1 MLVADAAEEAC
12 AGRFGFFEFAL
23 VGIPLLAGTIAIAL
37 LLGKRLLPVR
47 MPERVPPDFSAHLRT
62 LAHQYGLESP
72 PVPSRRPQAVIT
84 SQMGMAEVI
93 IPPRSGLVGT
103 TVFPGMVTESGDLV
117 ILAVQR
123 GGEDLDTTS
132 TVLAVGDTL
141 LLQGAWAALDENLSD
156 PDVLVVDLPEN
167 VRRQAAPLGT
177 SAKWTLGLLAGMV
190 VLLATGL
197 VPVVVAGL
205 LAACGLILLR
215 VMTVTQAYRA
225 ISWTTVVL
233 VAGMTSLSVGMQTT
247 GAANLIA
254 DTLVQVVRDLGP
266 YALLIGLFIITATL
280 GQLISNMATALIV
293 LPIALSAASEM
304 GVAVEPVLMSVW
316 VAAAAALLT
325 PVATPANLMVMG
337 PSGLPLRRLHTFRAS
352 SAGVVLHRVRLRR
365 SYLLAVVILR
375 GGLGTPV
382 PLPFP
387 VRLTPG
393 AVGRAQACPASGV
406 GLTEEEL
413 EQSVT

>member
-1 MLVADAAEEAC
+1 MRGGLAFSSSRWLAFRFWRARSPSHCCSASACSGSDA
-12 AGRFGFFEFAL
+12 R
-23 VGIPLLAGTIAIAL
+23 
-37 LLGKRLLPVR
+37 
-47 MPERVPPDFSAHLRT
+47 RVPPDFSAHLRT

-72 PVPSRRPQAVIT
+72 PVALAAGRQAVIT

-103 TVFPGMVTESGDLV
+103 TVFPGMVTESGDLD
-117 ILAVQR
+117 LAVQR

-197 VPVVVAGL
+197 VPAVVAGL

-304 GVAVEPVLMSVW
+304 GVAVS
-316 VAAAAALLT
+316 
-325 PVATPANLMVMG
+325 
-337 PSGLPLRRLHTFRAS
+337 R
-352 SAGVVLHRVRLRR
+352 
-365 SYLLAVVILR
+365 
-375 GGLGTPV
+375 
-382 PLPFP
+382 
-387 VRLTPG
+387 
-393 AVGRAQACPASGV
+393 C
-406 GLTEEEL
+406 
-413 EQSVT
+413 